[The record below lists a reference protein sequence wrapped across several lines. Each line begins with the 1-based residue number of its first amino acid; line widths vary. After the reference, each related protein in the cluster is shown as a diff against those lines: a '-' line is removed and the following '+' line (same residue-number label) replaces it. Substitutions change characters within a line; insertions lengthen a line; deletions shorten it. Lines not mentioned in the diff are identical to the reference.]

1 MPFWAI
7 VAFVVF
13 DILVT
18 VIVLRALLAR
28 RGGLSA
34 LLGVNLQHIMQVSN
48 EMERETEEYLRANW
62 SGDPTTLPVAL
73 TSLLNRFES
82 RVRDKQLP
90 VTRDELKPMLGR
102 IVLARKLAKS
112 SEVHDALKQVA

>member
-1 MPFWAI
+1 MPVWAI

-13 DILVT
+13 HLIVT
-18 VIVLRALLAR
+18 VIVLRAVLSH

-34 LLGVNLQHIMQVSN
+34 ILGADLQHIIEVSN

-62 SGDPTTLPVAL
+62 SGDPGTLSVAL

-82 RVRDKQLP
+82 RVREKQLP
-90 VTRDELKPMLGR
+90 VTRSELKPMLGR
-102 IVLARKLAKS
+102 IVLARRLAKS
-112 SEVHDALKQVA
+112 SEVQEALKQVA